1 MLNSKLLHIAKSQN
15 GNSDFINSTN
25 SYYFVSYNQNSG
37 KTRFYSAGKGFKS
50 VTIYLTAKQ
59 AKDLFLI

>member
-15 GNSDFINSTN
+15 ANSDFINNIN
-25 SYYFVSYNQNSG
+25 SYYFVSYNRSSG
-37 KTRFYSAGKGFKS
+37 KTRFYTIGKDFKS

-59 AKDLFLI
+59 AEDLFLI

>member
-15 GNSDFINSTN
+15 VNRDFINNTN

-37 KTRFYSAGKGFKS
+37 KARFYSACKDFKS
-50 VTIYLTAKQ
+50 VTIYLTVKQ